1 MEAGNMLNGYR
12 IRVAKLGVAGACA
25 FATVQCAHAQSS
37 VTLYGVLDASI
48 LYTDKSLNSK
58 TGDNGGSAV
67 ALTDAGQQ
75 ATRFGMRG
83 VEDLG
88 GGMQALFV
96 LESGFSIANGSFGNG
111 NRNLFG
117 RQAYVGLSS
126 DYGTVT
132 AGLQFSPFNRASYY
146 TEPAN
151 TSFFAATPVIGTDL
165 TGVTGEFNQNAVI
178 YTSPE
183 ILGLQG
189 SMMLA
194 MGGQAG
200 DFQAGR
206 QYSGSL
212 VYNFKALT
220 LIVGFYS
227 GNPGGPQAAVVPS
240 TVSFVGREL
249 GASYKF
255 GNLTV
260 RANFTTYNV
269 QNSYNAYVYS
279 AGLNYS
285 LTPAVILN
293 GSAYEIRDENNPNN
307 HALLLSSSLQYLL
320 SKATIVYGQIGSV
333 NNHGAMR
340 FGISVNNGLTEPLG
354 TTIGVGIG
362 IRHTF

>member
-1 MEAGNMLNGYR
+1 MLKGCR
-12 IRVAKLGVAGACA
+12 IRAVKLGVASACA
-25 FATVQCAHAQSS
+25 FGAVQCAHAQSS

-48 LYTDKSLNSK
+48 LYTNKSLNS
-58 TGDNGGSAV
+58 TGGNGGSAV
-67 ALTDAGQQ
+67 ALADAGQQ

-88 GGMQALFV
+88 GGMKALFV
-96 LESGFSIANGSFGNG
+96 LESGFSIASGAFSNG

-132 AGLQFSPFNRASYY
+132 AGLQFSPFNRASYN

-151 TSFFAATPVIGTDL
+151 TSFFAATPIIGTDL
-165 TGVTGEFNQNAVI
+165 TGVTGEFNQNALI

-189 SMMLA
+189 SVMLA
-194 MGGQAG
+194 MGGQPG

-212 VYNFKALT
+212 VYNFQALT
-220 LIVGFYS
+220 LIAGFYS
-227 GNPGGPQAAVVPS
+227 GNPGGPQATVLPS

-255 GNLTV
+255 GSLPMSPLTTS
-260 RANFTTYNV
+260 RTRTTRM
-269 QNSYNAYVYS
+269 SI
-279 AGLNYS
+279 
-285 LTPAVILN
+285 PP
-293 GSAYEIRDENNPNN
+293 E
-307 HALLLSSSLQYLL
+307 
-320 SKATIVYGQIGSV
+320 
-333 NNHGAMR
+333 
-340 FGISVNNGLTEPLG
+340 
-354 TTIGVGIG
+354 
-362 IRHTF
+362 

>member
-1 MEAGNMLNGYR
+1 MLKGCR
-12 IRVAKLGVAGACA
+12 IRAVKLGVAGACVVGA
-25 FATVQCAHAQSS
+25 VQCAHAQSS

-48 LYTDKSLNSK
+48 LYTNKSVNSK
-58 TGDNGGSAV
+58 TGGNGGSLV

-88 GGMQALFV
+88 GGMKALFV
-96 LESGFSIANGSFGNG
+96 LESGFSIANGSFSNG

-126 DYGTVT
+126 DYGTLT
-132 AGLQFSPFNRASYY
+132 AGLQYSPFNKASYY

-151 TSFFAATPVIGTDL
+151 TSFFAATPIIGTDL
-165 TGVTGEFNQNAVI
+165 TGVTGEFNQNALV

-183 ILGLQG
+183 VFGLQG
-189 SMMLA
+189 SVMLA

-212 VYNFKALT
+212 VYNFKSLT
-220 LIVGFYS
+220 LMAGFYS
-227 GNPGGPQAAVVPS
+227 GNPGGPQATVLPS

-255 GNLTV
+255 GSLTV
-260 RANFTTYNV
+260 RANFSTYNV

-279 AGLNYS
+279 AGLMYS
-285 LTPAVILN
+285 ITPAVILD
-293 GSAYEIRDENNPNN
+293 GAVYEIRDENNPNN
-307 HALLLSSSLQYLL
+307 HALLLSSSVQYLL
-320 SKATIVYGQIGSV
+320 SKATSVYGQIGSV
-333 NNHGAMR
+333 TNHGTMR

-354 TTIGVGIG
+354 TTLGVGIG